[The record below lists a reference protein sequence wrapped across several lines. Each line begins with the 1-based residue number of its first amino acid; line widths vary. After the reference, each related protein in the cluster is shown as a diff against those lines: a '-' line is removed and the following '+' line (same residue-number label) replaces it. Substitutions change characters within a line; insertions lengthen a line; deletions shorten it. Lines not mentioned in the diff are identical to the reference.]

1 MIDATNNK
9 QTNLDP
15 APPNNHRESYPDANA
30 STELEETAKDNAA
43 EFLALN
49 LRPPSLDQ
57 TNFLRKTFGLEQLKP
72 LQWRVIKSIMEEK
85 RDQVIRYKL
94 NIMMNNSDHCPGGGD
109 GNGLWQVSL
118 FPVSSGFLGRDR
130 PRHLT
135 PHLPYAGQSSFATFL
150 SSCLANLNTSCRV

>member
-85 RDQVIRYKL
+85 RDQVIQYKL
-94 NIMMNNSDHCPGGGD
+94 NIMINNSDHCPGGGH
-109 GNGLWQVSL
+109 GNRLWQVSL
-118 FPVSSGFLGRDR
+118 FPVSSALPRRDR

-135 PHLPYAGQSSFATFL
+135 PHLPHAGQSSLATFL
-150 SSCLANLNTSCRV
+150 SPCLANLNISCRL

>member
-1 MIDATNNK
+1 MIDATKNTQK
-9 QTNLDP
+9 NLDP
-15 APPNNHRESYPDANA
+15 APPNNHRESYADANA
-30 STELEETAKDNAA
+30 STELEESAKDNAA

-94 NIMMNNSDHCPGGGD
+94 NIIMNNSDHCPGGGH
-109 GNGLWQVSL
+109 GNRLWQVSL

-135 PHLPYAGQSSFATFL
+135 PHLPHAGQSSFATFL
-150 SSCLANLNTSCRV
+150 SPCLANLNISCRL

>member
-15 APPNNHRESYPDANA
+15 APPNNHRESYPDANT
-30 STELEETAKDNAA
+30 STELEETAKDNAV

-85 RDQVIRYKL
+85 RDQVI
-94 NIMMNNSDHCPGGGD
+94 H
-109 GNGLWQVSL
+109 
-118 FPVSSGFLGRDR
+118 
-130 PRHLT
+130 
-135 PHLPYAGQSSFATFL
+135 
-150 SSCLANLNTSCRV
+150 NTN

>member
-15 APPNNHRESYPDANA
+15 APPNNHRDSYANANA
-30 STELEETAKDNAA
+30 STELEETAKDNTS

-49 LRPPSLDQ
+49 LRSPSLDQ

-85 RDQVIRYKL
+85 RDQVI
-94 NIMMNNSDHCPGGGD
+94 H
-109 GNGLWQVSL
+109 
-118 FPVSSGFLGRDR
+118 
-130 PRHLT
+130 
-135 PHLPYAGQSSFATFL
+135 
-150 SSCLANLNTSCRV
+150 NTN